1 MPAGAGLLFT
11 TEVTRT
17 DLGRHGGRHLRG
29 RAESRTV
36 RIGLGK
42 GRGLLLYGSRLRP
55 VAVEVTEADDRRYE
69 VPVPDVP
76 DPRIVTLRRVVTCW
90 VIASAVLSA
99 ARLLRTKL
107 AAS

>member
-1 MPAGAGLLFT
+1 MPGGAGLLFT
-11 TEVTRT
+11 TEVTRA

-29 RAESRTV
+29 RAERRTL

-69 VPVPDVP
+69 VPV
-76 DPRIVTLRRVVTCW
+76 LTCW
-90 VIASAVLSA
+90 VVASAVLSA

-107 AAS
+107 TAS